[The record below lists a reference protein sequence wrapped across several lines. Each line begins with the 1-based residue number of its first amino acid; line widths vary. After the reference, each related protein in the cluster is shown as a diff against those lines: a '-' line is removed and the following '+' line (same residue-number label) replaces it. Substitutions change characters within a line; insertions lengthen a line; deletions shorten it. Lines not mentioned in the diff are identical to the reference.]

1 MENISHEVTNGSV
14 AHYMA
19 AIAYE
24 KGVTTAEQQLGGIKS
39 KRFFIFICENV
50 AGMFMKSVN
59 FRGKLFSQNRD
70 PL

>member
-1 MENISHEVTNGSV
+1 
-14 AHYMA
+14 MA

-50 AGMFMKSVN
+50 AGMLKKSAN

>member
-1 MENISHEVTNGSV
+1 
-14 AHYMA
+14 MA

-24 KGVTTAEQQLGGIKS
+24 KGVTAAEQQLGGIKS